1 MGSLRSFIM
10 MRIALLIPMIWLLVT
25 IVFFLLRVLPGAN
38 PALVMNPQLT
48 DNQIA
53 LMNERFGLDK
63 PIFEQYIDFIIRAM
77 QFDFGI
83 SFRSNDYVASEIQQ
97 AFGLTL
103 MLGSFGTLIGVP
115 LGIFLGGVSGANRDN
130 IKDHATRLY
139 TIGIYSIPIFLVG
152 IILQMLFSK
161 SGFFVSFLLP
171 FSLLVL
177 GLGLIGIFS
186 SIILKFLSSN
196 NSSMMKLSE
205 KYFKPMISISALM
218 SLFGLITYIIFPLP
232 ALSPMRAGAT
242 GEFEKFTNI
251 WIIDTLLSG
260 RPDLTYDLIL
270 HLILPSVALGML
282 IAAVIARQVRT
293 NMIFQ
298 LEQDYVHFARS
309 RGIPENTVKYRYAL
323 KNAVIPAIG
332 LISLQFALLLAGA
345 ILTETTFNIPGLGRY
360 LFLAL
365 SEKDFPAVQG
375 VMIVFVLVVSIVSLL
390 SDVLYAILDPRI
402 TY

>member
-1 MGSLRSFIM
+1 
-10 MRIALLIPMIWLLVT
+10 MIWLLVT

-152 IILQMLFSK
+152 ILLQMLFSK

>member
-1 MGSLRSFIM
+1 
-10 MRIALLIPMIWLLVT
+10 IPMIWLLVT

-152 IILQMLFSK
+152 ILLQMLFSK

>member
-1 MGSLRSFIM
+1 
-10 MRIALLIPMIWLLVT
+10 
-25 IVFFLLRVLPGAN
+25 
-38 PALVMNPQLT
+38 
-48 DNQIA
+48 
-53 LMNERFGLDK
+53 
-63 PIFEQYIDFIIRAM
+63 
-77 QFDFGI
+77 
-83 SFRSNDYVASEIQQ
+83 
-97 AFGLTL
+97 
-103 MLGSFGTLIGVP
+103 
-115 LGIFLGGVSGANRDN
+115 
-130 IKDHATRLY
+130 
-139 TIGIYSIPIFLVG
+139 
-152 IILQMLFSK
+152 
-161 SGFFVSFLLP
+161 
-171 FSLLVL
+171 
-177 GLGLIGIFS
+177 
-186 SIILKFLSSN
+186 
-196 NSSMMKLSE
+196 
-205 KYFKPMISISALM
+205 
-218 SLFGLITYIIFPLP
+218 
-232 ALSPMRAGAT
+232 MRAGAT

>member
-1 MGSLRSFIM
+1 M